1 MKRRKTSILTKL
13 IIAIIMVYAVAT
25 LVELN
30 SKIAAAEAQ
39 KASSDRERANLEA
52 RNAELAY
59 RIQHANDPDTI
70 QKIAREKLGLVKPGE
85 IIFYRTNS

>member
-1 MKRRKTSILTKL
+1 M
-13 IIAIIMVYAVAT
+13 IIMVYAVVT

-30 SKIAAAEAQ
+30 SKIAAAQAQ
-39 KASSDRERANLEA
+39 KSSSEREKANLEA
-52 RNAELAY
+52 RNSELEY
-59 RIQHANDPDTI
+59 RILHADDPDTI